1 MESHLRVVEKIFR
14 QPPGWLPSPPNQCK
28 EKMMKKMN
36 VVLMLL
42 VALSFVV
49 PVSYTFAASNS
60 STNQSQVLHEKI
72 NINTAD
78 EEALSQVP
86 GIGPKT
92 AEKIRMHREENGM
105 FKNIDDLIEVKG
117 IGQKSLEKMKPY
129 ITI

>member
-1 MESHLRVVEKIFR
+1 
-14 QPPGWLPSPPNQCK
+14 
-28 EKMMKKMN
+28 MKKMN

-60 STNQSQVLHEKI
+60 STNQSQVLQEKI
-72 NINTAD
+72 NINSAD
-78 EEALSQVP
+78 EEALSRVP

-129 ITI
+129 LTI